1 MINGNSRL
9 LCDSFCHLST
19 RDLDLHFT
27 KLSQIADLDR
37 TFSRNIGVWLIKK
50 KTMKVSN
57 STRDNFSPDW
67 YYKREKWTGQHH
79 RALGIISRP
88 RNCKWVTGEEKW
100 IHHETQKAEFGY
112 RLKVKFSFSV
122 TNLDKRTKNTK
133 STRFPLPC
141 MIQHTAVFNFSLQ
154 GYNSTFQH
162 RNTDW
167 AHYSFPKPQEGA
179 FHGAYS
185 EPAEVSYA
193 EQPTGIHKSR
203 SISPP
208 KNCEWDPSP
217 SLVLVQSNGLRTK
230 LNQVRKNQTSIQV
243 QLMIWETSN

>member
-1 MINGNSRL
+1 MKHR
-9 LCDSFCHLST
+9 
-19 RDLDLHFT
+19 
-27 KLSQIADLDR
+27 KLTVQIPQ
-37 TFSRNIGVWLIKK
+37 IKGK
-50 KTMKVSN
+50 HS
-57 STRDNFSPDW
+57 
-67 YYKREKWTGQHH
+67 
-79 RALGIISRP
+79 
-88 RNCKWVTGEEKW
+88 
-100 IHHETQKAEFGY
+100 EFGY

-179 FHGAYS
+179 FHGASVQWTCWS
-185 EPAEVSYA
+185 ELCRAAHRNTQVKVHIPSEKLRM
-193 EQPTGIHKSR
+193 G
-203 SISPP
+203 SISFIGSSA
-208 KNCEWDPSP
+208 KQWPS
-217 SLVLVQSNGLRTK
+217 
-230 LNQVRKNQTSIQV
+230 NQVQKNQTSIQV